1 MGMSAGG
8 GKGGANSEI
17 NVTPLVD
24 VCLVLLIIFMVMVPR
39 KVPELSV
46 RIPPESKSKTPPNPT
61 AEKPLVIGLSDE
73 GAITLNKKP
82 MKDEA
87 LGKELERQ
95 LEPRDKKAVFVDF
108 DPKAEYGKAV
118 EIIDLAR
125 RSGAEV
131 VGIMRDKDYKMPE
144 TLKRI

>member
-1 MGMSAGG
+1 MSMSAGG
-8 GKGGANSEI
+8 GKGGANSDI

-39 KVPELSV
+39 NVPELSV
-46 RIPPESKSKTPPNPT
+46 RIPPESKTTKPPNPT
-61 AEKPLVIGLSDE
+61 DEKPLVIGLAE
-73 GAITLNKKP
+73 NGAISLNKNVIL
-82 MKDEA
+82 EAA

-108 DPKAEYGKAV
+108 EGKAKYGKAV
-118 EIIDLAR
+118 ELVDLAR
-125 RSGAEV
+125 RSGAEI

-144 TLKRI
+144 TLRR